1 MKLKVTAKPHLKL
14 TKEDKIK
21 GYGEIFDVSD
31 ERGVEIL
38 KTTFNGETVAEFVP
52 EENTENE
59 ALKAEITK
67 LEEEKENLSRENE
80 ALKAEITKLEEEK
93 ENLSRENEALKAEI
107 EKLNKKKEEKG
118 KGEK

>member
-14 TKEDKIK
+14 TKEDEIK
-21 GYGEIFDVSD
+21 GYGEIFEVSD
-31 ERGVEIL
+31 ERGIEIL

-67 LEEEKENLSRENE
+67 LEEEKENLS
-80 ALKAEITKLEEEK
+80 K
-93 ENLSRENEALKAEI
+93 ENEALKAEI
-107 EKLNKKKEEKG
+107 EKLIKKNEEKG